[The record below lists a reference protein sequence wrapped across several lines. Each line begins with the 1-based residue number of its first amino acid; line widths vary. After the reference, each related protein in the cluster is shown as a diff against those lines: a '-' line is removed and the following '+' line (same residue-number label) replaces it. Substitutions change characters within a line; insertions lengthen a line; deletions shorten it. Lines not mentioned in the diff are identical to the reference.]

1 MGFHCGQRHWISK
14 TVSGSKYE
22 GGPCRTAF
30 HFQRKRNLFP
40 SANKYLYCSA
50 VSPSAVEVLH
60 KRYISLLRGDVTRL
74 HDMPIGSW
82 HSRMVENSQASN
94 IVAVRRRAVEEREP
108 VGCKLNGFPSH
119 LGKLKK
125 GRGEKRS
132 AVNGILR
139 AEQVVLLRA
148 W

>member
-1 MGFHCGQRHWISK
+1 
-14 TVSGSKYE
+14 
-22 GGPCRTAF
+22 
-30 HFQRKRNLFP
+30 
-40 SANKYLYCSA
+40 
-50 VSPSAVEVLH
+50 
-60 KRYISLLRGDVTRL
+60 
-74 HDMPIGSW
+74 
-82 HSRMVENSQASN
+82 MVENSQASN